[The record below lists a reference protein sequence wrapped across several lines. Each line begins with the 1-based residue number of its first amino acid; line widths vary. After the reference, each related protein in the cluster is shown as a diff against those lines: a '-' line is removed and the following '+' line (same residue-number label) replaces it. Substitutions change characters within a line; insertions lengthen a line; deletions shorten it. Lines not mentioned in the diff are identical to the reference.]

1 MAECNDI
8 VEKIYIHPD
17 INNLIK
23 KIQPESIQDDL
34 RQEIAVSLL
43 EMPCD
48 KVAALFAGDNLL
60 RYAIKT
66 CWIMATSKTSKFYY
80 TYKKSDLNKAI
91 QYLEYLQQG
100 CNIPL
105 SDVYRANLALKNKSN
120 TSIHEDHERR
130 IFDTYVTMGGI
141 RKVARY
147 YGLPPMH
154 VSRVVTKVKQELK
167 CILSQ

>member
-1 MAECNDI
+1 MAKCNDI

-23 KIQPESIQDDL
+23 KIEPESIQDDL
-34 RQEIAVSLL
+34 RQEIAISLL
-43 EMPCD
+43 EMPCE

-80 TYKKSDLNKAI
+80 TYKKSDLSKAI

-100 CNIPL
+100 CI
-105 SDVYRANLALKNKSN
+105 
-120 TSIHEDHERR
+120 
-130 IFDTYVTMGGI
+130 IFFPTLLTI
-141 RKVARY
+141 
-147 YGLPPMH
+147 
-154 VSRVVTKVKQELK
+154 SF
-167 CILSQ
+167 S

>member
-1 MAECNDI
+1 MAKCNDI

-23 KIQPESIQDDL
+23 KIKPESIQDDL
-34 RQEIAVSLL
+34 RQEIAISLL
-43 EMPCD
+43 EMPCE

-80 TYKKSDLNKAI
+80 TYKKSDLSKAI
-91 QYLEYLQQG
+91 QYLEYLQQC
-100 CNIPL
+100 CNFQP
-105 SDVYRANLALKNKSN
+105 SDVNRVNLALKNKSK
-120 TSIHEDHERR
+120 TVHEDHERR
-130 IFDTYVTMGGI
+130 IFDTYVRMGGI
-141 RKVARY
+141 RQVARH
-147 YGLPPMH
+147 YGLSPMH
-154 VSRVVTKVKQELK
+154 VSRVVSKVKQELK